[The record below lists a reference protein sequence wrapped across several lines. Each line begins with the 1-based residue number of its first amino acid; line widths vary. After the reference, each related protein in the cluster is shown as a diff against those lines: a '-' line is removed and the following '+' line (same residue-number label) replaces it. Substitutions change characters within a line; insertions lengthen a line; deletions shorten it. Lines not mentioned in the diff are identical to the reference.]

1 MLVWMVWCLRVALP
15 RNCSMLFAASAMV
28 INISVSAFSN
38 WYATSKCKFPIRRI
52 ISQHRKQTFCISLRV
67 AYELEKLQKSSTY
80 QSIR

>member
-1 MLVWMVWCLRVALP
+1 MLVWMVWCLRAALP
-15 RNCSMLFAASAMV
+15 MNYSMLSVVSAMA

-38 WYATSKCKFPIRRI
+38 WCATSKCKFPIRRI